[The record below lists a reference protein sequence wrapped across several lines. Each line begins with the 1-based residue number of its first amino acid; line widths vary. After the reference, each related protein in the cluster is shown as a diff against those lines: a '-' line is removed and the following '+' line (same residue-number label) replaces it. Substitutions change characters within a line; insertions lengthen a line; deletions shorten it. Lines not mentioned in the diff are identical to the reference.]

1 MQKDYLQNNLLDLVP
16 NLRKVFDVYLGCT
29 EYVCRDESVGRKL
42 ISVNIAQFDSCVRV
56 NLFIERGKRFVQL
69 VKIFFYR
76 VGFVFVEPVSASVR
90 KIYMVPLLSY
100 L

>member
-16 NLRKVFDVYLGCT
+16 NLRKVFAVYLGCT

-69 VKIFFYR
+69 VKIFF
-76 VGFVFVEPVSASVR
+76 FVEPVSASVR